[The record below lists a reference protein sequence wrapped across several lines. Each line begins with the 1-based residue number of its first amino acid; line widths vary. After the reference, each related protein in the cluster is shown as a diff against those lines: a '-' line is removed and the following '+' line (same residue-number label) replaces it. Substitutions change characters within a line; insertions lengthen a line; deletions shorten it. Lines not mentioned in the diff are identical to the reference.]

1 MICVE
6 IFKNKEN
13 YQGFKILGHSGYASE
28 GNDIVCAAVSSVS
41 NMTVNLINEVFK
53 VNSSFEMG
61 EEAMLIFNID
71 EPCEISNKVIEGF
84 KLQLEIILEEY
95 PKFIK
100 VSVTEV

>member
-6 IFKNKEN
+6 IFKNKEH
-13 YQGFKILGHSGYASE
+13 YKGFKISGHSGYGSE

-53 VNSSFEMG
+53 IESSFEMG
-61 EEAMLIFNID
+61 EEAMLRFYVD
-71 EPCEISNKVIEGF
+71 APCEISDKVIEGF